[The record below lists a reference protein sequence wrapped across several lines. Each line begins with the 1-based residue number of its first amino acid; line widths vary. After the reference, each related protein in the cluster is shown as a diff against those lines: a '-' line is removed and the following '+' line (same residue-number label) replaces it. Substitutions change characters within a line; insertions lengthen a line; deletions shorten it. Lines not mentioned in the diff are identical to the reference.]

1 MRAWCPRCDAVRPG
15 ATRCPVCE
23 TPLATLEDPG
33 RAGAQPDLPAPPEEA
48 PDPPRRQPSRL
59 RLALAAATLVVA
71 GLAFAA
77 GRSVARPPAPAEP
90 AATPATS
97 TTSTTVPEPGADRR
111 ELGWSVRDGDL
122 AITAVE
128 ASRVAAERRE
138 TVAVITFRIRGLPAD
153 QRVLALRGLRL
164 LDRAGGVFATV
175 EHRQFGNEGGA
186 PVMAVEGQPGTYR
199 VVTGSAPRL
208 TSLAKIELTAVL
220 AVRPRDQTITLD
232 TSEPWPA
239 GPRMRAVDPG
249 PRDAVDIDLGFVQIQ
264 DVDLRLQVTSAFVR
278 DGRALV
284 VVDASSEFRG
294 IPGELLPLGADLRAG
309 DRVLCSRAT
318 LLGDDPGQQ
327 AAQGIVLSCPTRP
340 VPQLT
345 VALGVGARML
355 PLDATLTP

>member
-23 TPLATLEDPG
+23 TPLATLEDPA
-33 RAGAQPDLPAPPEEA
+33 RAGAQPDLPPLPEEA
-48 PDPPRRQPSRL
+48 PDPPRQQPSRL
-59 RLALAAATLVVA
+59 RFALAAATLVVA
-71 GLAFAA
+71 GLAFVA
-77 GRSVARPPAPAEP
+77 GRSVARPAAPAEP
-90 AATPATS
+90 AAAPA
-97 TTSTTVPEPGADRR
+97 TSTTVPEPGADRR
-111 ELGWSVRDGDL
+111 ELGWRVRDGDL
-122 AITAVE
+122 TITAVE
-128 ASRVAAERRE
+128 ASRVATERRE
-138 TVAVITFRIRGLPAD
+138 TVAAVTFRIGGLPDD

-164 LDRAGGVFATV
+164 LDSAGGVFATV
-175 EHRQFGNEGGA
+175 EHRQFGSEGGA

-199 VVTGSAPRL
+199 VVTGPAPRL
-208 TSLAKIELTAVL
+208 TSLARIELTAVL

-232 TSEPWPA
+232 TSGPWPA

-249 PRDAVDIDLGFVQIQ
+249 PRDFVDIDLGFVQIQ

-284 VVDASSEFRG
+284 VVDASSGFRG
-294 IPGELLPLGADLRAG
+294 IPGELLPLGAELRAG
-309 DRVLCSRAT
+309 DRVLCSRAS

-340 VPQLT
+340 VPRLT

>member
-1 MRAWCPRCDAVRPG
+1 MRAWCPRCDTVRPG
-15 ATRCPVCE
+15 ASRCPVCE

-33 RAGAQPDLPAPPEEA
+33 RAGAQADLPPLAEEA
-48 PDPPRRQPSRL
+48 PDPPRQSSRL
-59 RLALAAATLVVA
+59 RFALAAATVVVA
-71 GLAFAA
+71 GLAFVA
-77 GRSVARPPAPAEP
+77 GRSVARPAAPAEP
-90 AATPATS
+90 AAAPA
-97 TTSTTVPEPGADRR
+97 TSTTVPEPGADRR

-122 AITAVE
+122 RITAVE

-138 TVAVITFRIRGLPAD
+138 TVAVITFRIHGLPAD

-164 LDRAGGVFATV
+164 LDSAGGVFATV
-175 EHRQFGNEGGA
+175 DHRQFGSQGGA

-199 VVTGSAPRL
+199 VVTGPAPRL
-208 TSLAKIELTAVL
+208 TSLARIELTAVL

-232 TSEPWPA
+232 TSGPWPA

-249 PRDAVDIDLGFVQIQ
+249 PRDAVEVDLDFVQIQ
-264 DVDLRLQVTSAFVR
+264 EFDLRLQVTSAFVR

-284 VVDASSEFRG
+284 VVDTSSGFRG
-294 IPGELLPLGADLRAG
+294 VPGELLPLGAELRAG

>member
-23 TPLATLEDPG
+23 TPLTTLEDPG
-33 RAGAQPDLPAPPEEA
+33 RAGAQPDLPPLPEKA
-48 PDPPRRQPSRL
+48 PDAPRRQPSRL
-59 RLALAAATLVVA
+59 RFALAAATLVVA
-71 GLAFAA
+71 GLAFVA
-77 GRSVARPPAPAEP
+77 GRSMARPAAPAEP

-97 TTSTTVPEPGADRR
+97 TTAPEPGADRR
-111 ELGWSVRDGDL
+111 ELGWTARDGDL
-122 AITAVE
+122 TITAVE
-128 ASRVAAERRE
+128 ASRVAVERRE
-138 TVAVITFRIRGLPAD
+138 TVAVITFRIRGLPAE
-153 QRVLALRGLRL
+153 QRLLALRGLKL
-164 LDRAGGVFATV
+164 LDSAGGVFATV
-175 EHRQFGNEGGA
+175 DHRQFGSEGGA

-199 VVTGSAPRL
+199 IVTGSAPRL

-232 TSEPWPA
+232 TSAPWPA

-249 PRDAVDIDLGFVQIQ
+249 PRDAVEVDLGFVQIQ

-284 VVDASSEFRG
+284 VVDASAGFRG
-294 IPGELLPLGADLRAG
+294 IPGELLPLGAELRAG
-309 DRVLCSRAT
+309 DRVLCSRAS
-318 LLGDDPGQQ
+318 LLGDDPGRQ

-340 VPQLT
+340 VPRLT